1 MGRPAIRELDS
12 TTLKDVRIF
21 VDAELFTAIKIL
33 ASLKGDS
40 VSNMVNDILHAFAD
54 RNKLVLEAF
63 KKNALEAYDK
73 IEW

>member
-12 TTLKDVRIF
+12 TTYKIVNLR
-21 VDAELFTAIKIL
+21 VDAELLAAIKIL
-33 ASLKGDS
+33 ASLKNDS
-40 VSNMVNDILHAFAD
+40 VSNMVNDILRAFAD